1 MRALITGGTGFI
13 GSRLALRCLA
23 DGHSTRVLGQEN
35 TAAEGANRR
44 MLEDAGA
51 ELVLGSVTSAATV
64 REVVRGVNAVFHLAA
79 AQHEMNVPD
88 RHFWEVNVGGTRN
101 LLSASAEEGVRRFV
115 HGSTI
120 GVYGT
125 PDGPVDETSACRPD
139 NIYGQTK
146 LAGEREALA
155 AAERVPTI
163 VVRIPEVYGPGDQ
176 RMLKLF
182 RAVDRKAFVM
192 IGRGRNMHHLIYVE
206 DLVDA
211 LMLASEARCAPGE
224 VFVLAGPEPVLT
236 KDLVAAVARQLGR
249 DLRRVHLPLAPL
261 GALATALELGLRP
274 VGIQPP
280 LHRRR
285 LDFFRKSF
293 QISQEK
299 ARAVLGF
306 SPRTDLETGI
316 RLTAEWYRQH
326 GHL

>member
-51 ELVLGSVTSAATV
+51 ELVLGSVTSTATV